1 MTLTPLLSLDIL
13 LILPLITAL
22 LIGFIPSRSEKLIQ
36 FIAIASSSLVLIYT
50 GLFYLEFD
58 SHHIG
63 LQFIPNSDL
72 SIMLGTQLKFGID
85 GISYPMVLLANLL
98 SWVAILV
105 SGSTITQHIKG
116 YYVWLLLLQSAM
128 IGVFTTQDW
137 ALFYIFWEAT
147 LIPLFFLIN
156 RWGGQKRQAASLNFL
171 LYTLGGSVLMLLS
184 LLLAFDL
191 AGFHSF
197 AFDKIS
203 QGMENL
209 DEHQQILIFLGLLI
223 GFGVKFPIFPL
234 HGWLPLAH
242 VEAPGPVSIL
252 LSGILLKMGAYGLIR
267 ATDMLPKAA
276 LALQT
281 ALFILALIAIFYG
294 ALLAWRQT
302 DMKKMIAYSS
312 FSHMGIVLLGIASLS
327 SIGMTGAVFQM
338 VAHGLVAAALFM
350 LISLLYARTDS
361 RELSD
366 YGSLIRTAP
375 KFAFFMALALV
386 AGIGMPGT
394 INFVAELHIIIATWQ
409 TWNAWV
415 AVLAV
420 GLILGSVYHL
430 RAAQYLLTG
439 SVKPQTQHIVDLRFG
454 EMLAVSILMIGV
466 IGLGLFPNSLL
477 EMISGSVNPLVFAWT
492 H

>member
-1 MTLTPLLSLDIL
+1 MTLTSLLSLDVL
-13 LILPLITAL
+13 LLLPLITVI
-22 LIGFIPSRSEKLIQ
+22 LIGFTPSRSEKFIQ
-36 FIAIASSSLVLIYT
+36 FIALSSSSIILIYT
-50 GLFYLEFD
+50 GLFYFEFD
-58 SHHIG
+58 LQHVG
-63 LQFIPNSDL
+63 LQFVPNSDL
-72 SIMLGTQLKFGID
+72 STMIGTQSKFGID

-105 SGSTITQHIKG
+105 SISTISKHIKT
-116 YYVWLLLLQSAM
+116 YYIWLLLLQSAM

-156 RWGGQKRQAASLNFL
+156 RWGGQKRQVASLNFL
-171 LYTLGGSVLMLLS
+171 LYTMGGSVLMLLS
-184 LLLAFDL
+184 LLVAFDV

-197 AFDKIS
+197 AFDKINE
-203 QGMENL
+203 GMNGLNEQ
-209 DEHQQILIFLGLLI
+209 QQILIFLGLLI
-223 GFGVKFPIFPL
+223 GFGVKLPIFPL
-234 HGWLPLAH
+234 HGWLSLTY

-267 ATDMLPKAA
+267 ATEMLPKAA

-302 DMKKMIAYSS
+302 DMKRMIAYSS
-312 FSHMGIVLLGIASLS
+312 FSHIGIVLLGIASLNS
-327 SIGMTGAVFQM
+327 MGMVGAVFQM
-338 VAHGLVAAALFM
+338 VAHGLVVAALFM
-350 LISLLYARTDS
+350 LISLLYARTHS

-375 KFAFFMALALV
+375 KFAFFMALALI

-394 INFVAELHIIIATWQ
+394 INFVAELHIIIAAWQ
-409 TWNAWV
+409 TWHAWV

-439 SVKPQTQHIVDLRFG
+439 SVKPHTQHIVDLRFG

-466 IGLGLFPNSLL
+466 IGLGLFPNGLL
-477 EMISGSVNPLVFAWT
+477 EMISGSVNPLVAAWGD
-492 H
+492 